1 MEPVKNPRVLV
12 LMSRMPWPLDDG
24 GRVGLYQI
32 VWSLTRRFD
41 VVLAALVAPRELPI
55 AIPAAITDLGV
66 RVIRV
71 AHRPPGSARAAARSL
86 FGGWPYTLER
96 FRNARFDRVVR
107 DLVRSEAP
115 DLAYVSSLHMAT
127 YIDALAGTPA
137 VLRDQNVEYLWL
149 ERYAA
154 SLGNPLARAYTREQ
168 SARLRRA
175 EAELCARMSL
185 VLAIHEPEAALIRE
199 LAPKTRVEV
208 IPIAVDPARF
218 RPRSPAP
225 APTAM
230 VVGAFGWPPN
240 LEGLRRFLAEGWPSL
255 RQRVPGAVLRVV
267 GKDLPIGR
275 LRTEG
280 IEGVE
285 WIGYVDSIEAEFA
298 RASVLIVPVWVGAG
312 ARVKIVEALM
322 AGTPVVSTPLGAEGL
337 GLTHDRHLLIDDTP
351 AGLAEATAGLMA
363 DPARASRLAATAR
376 EYALEHFSLDAVAR
390 RTCDLC
396 ERVMRR
402 TMPSQSGAGR

>member
-1 MEPVKNPRVLV
+1 MEHEKNPRVLV

-32 VWSLTRRFD
+32 VWSLSRRFD
-41 VVLAALVAPRELPI
+41 VILAVLVSPREVPT

-71 AHRPPGSARAAARSL
+71 AHRPTRSALAAARSL
-86 FGGWPYTLER
+86 FGGWPYTLAR

-107 DLVRSEAP
+107 ELVRSEAP
-115 DLAYVSSLHMAT
+115 DLAYLSSLHMAT
-127 YIDALAGTPA
+127 YIDALGGTPT
-137 VLRDQNVEYLWL
+137 VLREQNVEYLWL

-154 SLGNPLARAYTREQ
+154 SLRNPLARAYAREQ
-168 SARLRRA
+168 STRLRRA
-175 EAELCARMSL
+175 EAELSARMSL

-218 RPRSPAP
+218 RPRSLVSIPA
-225 APTAM
+225 ATI
-230 VVGAFGWPPN
+230 VGAFGWPPN

-255 RQRVPGAVLRVV
+255 RRHVPAAVLRLV
-267 GKDLPIGR
+267 GKDLPMAQ
-275 LRTEG
+275 LRAQV
-280 IEGVE
+280 EGVE
-285 WIGYVDSIEAEFA
+285 WIGYVDSIEAELA
-298 RASVLIVPVWVGAG
+298 RATVLIVPLWVGAG

-322 AGTPVVSTPLGAEGL
+322 AGTPVVSTSLGAEGL
-337 GLTHDRHLLIDDTP
+337 GLTHDRHLLIAETP
-351 AGLAEATAGLMA
+351 AGLAEATAALMA
-363 DPARASRLAATAR
+363 DPGRASRLAATAR
-376 EYALEHFSLDAVAR
+376 EFALEHFSLDAVAQ

-396 ERVMRR
+396 EGVMRR
-402 TMPSQSGAGR
+402 VPSQSGIGR